1 MLLLMAALQAARAEY
16 VVDKACIGSTRE
28 YRIEGEAGSTYL
40 WLLYDS
46 LKKPVALINPNG
58 TPFDEPDPVS
68 GIIIKQGSSISIQWT
83 QLGVFK
89 LAAIQYSK
97 FSCDTLEQGDVEV
110 FPQPVAFAGNPQTI
124 CSGAPLSLSQSTAS
138 NYGSLLWTSPG
149 DGTFDNPSVLHP
161 VYQPGIK
168 DMNAGGVTLMLT
180 AQGKGNGTSCFP
192 AISTVQVTIVKL
204 TAQANKSD
212 ITCFGA
218 NNGRIVIINAKGGSG
233 SYEFM
238 IDGKSWDS
246 STIFSNLKPGI
257 YPVKMRDVLMQVCIS
272 DLGSLTIVEPPQLEA
287 IYDYTNTSCLG
298 NDGTITISNPKGG
311 WGNYEF
317 SVDNLAWQSG
327 MSFINLTPGNY
338 NVSIRDAN
346 YQTCS
351 VILGPVT
358 ITAPTKLSASAVGTP
373 VTCFGANDGMIAIS
387 NAVGGSGIHQ
397 FSIDGS
403 IWSSTL
409 RYNALAPASYKVQM
423 RDANTHACVVDVA
436 VINITGPTKLN
447 AVISP
452 HDITC
457 FGSNDGV
464 IDIINATGG
473 SGLYEFSK
481 DGSSWQAKTQFAN
494 LTQGTYTISIRDAK
508 IPSCIV
514 VFNPVIIHE
523 PPQMSATVQAINIT
537 CFGSNDGR
545 ILISKAAGGSG
556 SHEFSKD
563 GVNWTSLPEFNKLSP
578 ASYTVQMRD
587 ATMHSC
593 IVQLGTWAIIEPAI
607 LHAVVDYTNTTCLDN
622 DGTITLSNPTGGSG
636 NFEYSIDGASWQASR
651 FFTGLLPKFYQVRIR
666 DAKQI
671 SCWLDLESIQIT
683 KPVPLSAT
691 ASGKDISCF
700 GGQDGVVTFAN
711 VIGGSGFYEFS
722 VDGLKWIA
730 NPAIGNLSI
739 GTYPVKMRDAKTI
752 TCVLNVASIIIGQ
765 PNQMSAILTPLMVS
779 CFGDSDGKI
788 MITNPVGGSGS
799 YQYSVN
805 GSVWTST
812 PEIKNLPIGNYIV
825 QMRDAKALLC
835 VVNLPALVITQPAQL
850 QAVVKSDNIT
860 CFGSKDG
867 KISISGSVG
876 GSGSF
881 EYSITGTSW
890 TKNLI
895 YNNLAKGKYKVEMRD
910 ANTITCFVT
919 LANIE
924 IVEPKILAGDVIPK
938 NTTCSGNDGTITIS
952 NSSGGWGTYEYSI
965 NNINWQTV
973 PLFTGLIA
981 GTYPVSIRDAVTKTC
996 VILLETIIIKSLVD
1010 MDAIPD
1016 HLDITC
1022 FGANNGK
1029 ISFLNP
1035 SGGSGNYEFTVDG
1048 GTKWQA
1054 SPFFENLSPGNFN
1067 LLMRDANSK
1076 NCVKVILN
1084 SFTLT
1089 EPQILAASVTSV
1101 NETYTTAKDG
1111 SITITNPSGGSKS
1124 YVYSI
1129 DGVNWQ
1135 NSGTF
1140 TNLGPNTYKVWIAD
1154 AKTLTC
1160 TLQLGAKIIT
1170 TIVPLLATVTH
1181 TPATCYTASD
1191 GTITIQPTSGPVGN
1205 YEYTIDGGSTW
1216 LPTPVFTALPS
1227 SNYFVYMRDKAHTG
1241 YQALLDNI
1249 TITRPDKLIASLSS
1263 TKESFLGANDGT
1275 ITVQSPTGGSGTFE
1289 YSKDGVS
1296 WQASPIFNNLTPGTY
1311 SITMRDTKAPACF
1324 VTLGSATVQKGNQIS
1339 AIITPKDVICY
1350 GGNTGSLSVSKEGG
1364 GSGTYQYS
1372 IDNGITWHSKAAF
1385 EALTLFYGLYPVTI
1399 RDAANTAI
1407 TVLLGNF
1414 KITQPD
1420 EIIVSITQDAPIPFF
1435 GGTTMVTV
1443 SATGGKL
1450 PYSGT
1455 GTYPVTS
1462 GKHTYIVTDASKC
1475 TGTSD
1480 ITVSEPGV
1488 ITLAAAAV
1496 GSPCLGINGSILF
1509 TFTNVPDGIYD
1520 ILYDFTS
1527 FKNVSIVGN
1536 KASVSAPTGNYNNL
1550 RLSIGANST
1559 NMVSVEIK
1567 QLPPVIISALAINSQ
1582 CMGVNGSIVF
1592 WFNNV
1597 PDGKYDIVYDTG
1609 IFTGVQLISNWSQ
1622 IQNVPD
1628 GNYTNLKLL
1637 ISTCSSNTT
1646 SVTLD
1651 QPVGITPIAVVT
1663 EQPTCIVPTGKIVVT
1678 YPAFGTGY
1686 EYSLNG
1692 GAYQSS
1698 DTFVASGSN
1707 KIRVREVFS
1716 GCESQETPVNIDL
1729 IPSPP
1734 VAPTASV
1741 TVQPTCDLP
1750 TGTIVI
1756 SSPFGPYYEFN
1767 IDGGLYGTFPS
1778 FTGLL
1783 SGKHQLRVKNIIT
1796 GCESAITELTVNA
1809 MPPPLAAPLA
1819 TITKQPDCVDQTG
1832 SIVITDIRTSGYLFY
1847 LDGVLQVSRIL
1858 TGLAPG
1864 IHQVTIRTKL
1874 SNCESDITKLTIDMV
1889 PSNPLPP
1896 ALVGVNPLA
1905 ECENNPIQT
1914 LIANDAIIKEA
1925 GIVVKWYDKASGGN
1939 LILSPELS
1947 KLGSATYYAEAVRG
1961 NCVSLT
1967 RTMVML
1973 SIYPMPLVQ
1982 GPAAPVEQCENTP
1995 IQLLD
2000 ANSYITG
2007 LKPGEIITWFD
2018 APTGGI
2024 IVSPILNTIG
2034 NKIFYAEVSN
2044 SQCTTLSR
2052 VPVNLIINPTPAVPA
2067 WVSNGQIS
2075 DCEMTPIQTLDANDA
2090 IVKVPGNTITW
2101 YDKASGGVV
2110 VPAPLLNKAGT
2121 VIWYA
2126 EASIASCISPAR
2138 TPVTLSIKPIPAA
2151 PVLIGGSIVECE
2163 KNPIQ
2168 TLDANN
2174 GITLPPGASV
2184 VWYDQILGGNVV
2196 SNPTLNTVNTVT
2208 YYAESI
2214 VGECAGSPRK
2224 AVTLTINPTPDIL
2237 IKLNPVEECA
2247 ESPLQ
2252 TIDARTYVSVK
2263 PGVTVNWYDSAV
2275 GGNVTLPVLNTI
2287 ETKTFYA
2294 EPFNGQCVGQVRTGI
2309 TLTIFGL
2316 PASPTAKIIAPPSC
2330 KDEHGTIEITNPIGP
2345 QYEYN
2350 IDGGAYQASAIF
2362 EHLSSKAYTLQVRNV
2377 FTGCYSVAGA
2387 VVMPPVPPTPEMKTA
2402 AVEDCICFGDSGT
2415 INFDF
2420 ANVADGTYVVVYLGG
2435 SFQNVKVFNNKAK
2448 VRAIAGTYSILAI
2461 EANGC
2466 TSAENHNVVISQPD
2480 QLSVSYAITKI
2491 DLKSGQKGEIDL
2503 TISGGT
2509 GKYLSV
2515 WQPNLQSGFAGAIK
2529 EDIFNLNNGDYH
2541 VTVTDQNGCLQN
2553 LTITLPIPNLPPVA
2567 TNDEFIT
2574 LCSEVSGNVVTND
2587 NGYGIDSDPDFEAIS
2602 NATLTGG
2609 PLHGTLTLN
2618 PDGSFLYKAFQGYS
2632 GDDTFRYV
2640 VYDVNNNASNPATVT
2655 IQVISDIDHDGI
2667 PDELDADA
2675 DGDGILNLDEVMAGS
2690 DWKTTDTDGD
2700 AFPNYLDIDSD
2711 NDGIVDNIES
2721 QSTPDFIQPS
2731 GKVNKDGVDFDY
2743 DPLTGGT
2750 RIIPTDTDLNLAD
2763 PDGIP
2768 DFLDADSDNDHVP
2781 DYIEGHD
2788 GFSYDGKPDHILA
2801 GKDSDGDGLD
2811 DGFDT
2816 VPNICSAK
2824 DNATGSNAAMQDFEG
2839 DGIKDWR
2846 DENDDN
2852 DEYLTQFEDLNMDG
2866 DYSNDDIDF
2875 DGYPEYLD
2883 YGRDCDL
2890 FIPNAF
2896 SPNDDNIHDYFQIY
2910 CLDHFPN
2917 ARMYI
2922 FDQLGNKLYEKNN
2935 YGNLIVWGNPEDAW
2949 WDGRTTNRTATVING
2964 KVTPGTYF
2972 YVLQL
2977 GNGEVKKSFVF
2988 VSY

>member
-1 MLLLMAALQAARAEY
+1 MLLLTAALQAARAQY
-16 VVDKACIGSTRE
+16 VVDKVCIGSTRE

-46 LKKPVALINPNG
+46 LKKPIVLTNPIGNLFSE
-58 TPFDEPDPVS
+58 TDPIS
-68 GIIIKQGSSISIQWT
+68 GIIIKQGSSINIPWT
-83 QLGVFK
+83 QLGVYT
-89 LAAIQYSK
+89 LQAIQYSK
-97 FSCDTLEQGDVEV
+97 FSCDTLEQGDIEV
-110 FPQPVAFAGNPQTI
+110 FPQPLAFAGNPQTI
-124 CSGAPLSLSQSTAS
+124 CSGAPVSLSQSTAS

-149 DGTFDNPSVLHP
+149 DGVFDNPAILHP
-161 VYQPGIK
+161 VYQPGPN
-168 DMNAGGVTLMLT
+168 DMLAGSVSLQLT
-180 AQGKGNGTSCFP
+180 AQGKGNGSSCSP
-192 AISTVQVTIVKL
+192 AKPTIQVTIMKL

-212 ITCFGA
+212 ISCFGT
-218 NNGRIVIINAKGGSG
+218 NNGRIVITNTSGGSG

-238 IDGKSWDS
+238 IDGVKWDN
-246 STIFSNLKPGI
+246 STIYSNLKPGT
-257 YPVKMRDVLMQVCIS
+257 YPVKMRDVLMPVCIS
-272 DLGSLTIVEPPQLEA
+272 DLGSLTIIEPPKLES
-287 IYDYTNTSCLG
+287 IFTFTNTSCLA
-298 NDGTITISNPKGG
+298 NDGTITVSNPKGG

-317 SVDNLAWQSG
+317 SVDNLIWQAG
-327 MSFINLTPGNY
+327 MSFLNLVPGNY
-338 NVSIRDAN
+338 TISMRDAN

-351 VILGPVT
+351 VSLGSITIMAPV
-358 ITAPTKLSASAVGTP
+358 KLSASVVGTP
-373 VTCFGANDGMIAIS
+373 VTCFGANDGTIAIS
-387 NAVGGSGIHQ
+387 NAVGGSGSHQ

-409 RYNALAPASYKVQM
+409 KYNGLAPASYKVQM
-423 RDANTHACVVDVA
+423 RDANTQACVVDVA
-436 VINITGPTKLN
+436 VINITGPAKLN

-464 IDIINATGG
+464 IDIINPTGG
-473 SGLYEFSK
+473 SGLYEFTK
-481 DGSSWQAKTQFAN
+481 DGSIWQVKTQFAN
-494 LTQGTYTISIRDAK
+494 LPQGTYTISIRDSK
-508 IPSCIV
+508 VPSCIV

-545 ILISKAAGGSG
+545 LLITKALGGSG

-563 GVNWTSLPEFNKLSP
+563 GVNWISLPVFDKLTP
-578 ASYTVQMRD
+578 GSYLVQMRD
-587 ATMHSC
+587 ANMHSC
-593 IVQLGTWAIIEPAI
+593 IVQLGTWSIIEPAI
-607 LHAVVDYTNTTCLDN
+607 LHAVIDHTNTTCLDN
-622 DGTITLSNPTGGSG
+622 DGTITLSNSTGGSG
-636 NFEYSIDGASWQASR
+636 NFEYSIDGANWQASGL
-651 FFTGLLPKFYQVRIR
+651 FTGLLPKFYQVRIR

-671 SCWLDLESIQIT
+671 SCWLDLETIEIT

-691 ASGKDISCF
+691 ASGKDVTCF

-722 VDGLKWIA
+722 VDGLKWSA
-730 NPAIGNLSI
+730 NPTIGNLSV

-752 TCVLNVASIIIGQ
+752 TCELNVASIIIGQ
-765 PNQMSAILTPLMVS
+765 PNQMSAILTPVMVS

-799 YQYSVN
+799 YQYSIN

-812 PEIKNLPIGNYIV
+812 PEIKNLPIGNYVV

-850 QAVVKSDNIT
+850 QAVVKSDDIT

-881 EYSITGTSW
+881 EYSITGSSW
-890 TKNLI
+890 TKNLV
-895 YNNLAKGKYKVEMRD
+895 YSNLAKGKYKVEMRD

-924 IVEPKILAGDVIPK
+924 IVEPKILAGNVIPK
-938 NTTCSGNDGTITIS
+938 NTTCSGNDGTISIS

-965 NNINWQTV
+965 DNINWQSV

-981 GTYPVSIRDAVTKTC
+981 GTYPVSIRDAVIKTC

-1035 SGGSGNYEFTVDG
+1035 SGGSGNYEYTVDG
-1048 GTKWQA
+1048 GTKWQS
-1054 SPFFENLSPGNFN
+1054 SPLFENLSPGTYN

-1076 NCVKVILN
+1076 NCVKAIQN
-1084 SFTLT
+1084 SFTLIQ
-1089 EPQILAASVTSV
+1089 PQILAATVTSV

-1154 AKTLTC
+1154 AKNLTC
-1160 TLQLGAKIIT
+1160 TLQLSTKIIT

-1181 TPATCYTASD
+1181 TPTTCYALSD
-1191 GTITIQPTSGPVGN
+1191 GSITIQVSSGPISN
-1205 YEYTIDGGSTW
+1205 YQYTIDGGSNW
-1216 LPTPVFTALPS
+1216 LPTPVFTGLSS
-1227 SNYFVYMRDKAHTG
+1227 SNYFVYMRDKVNTG
-1241 YQALLDNI
+1241 YQALLENI
-1249 TITRPDKLIASLSS
+1249 TITRPDKLTASLSS
-1263 TKESFLGANDGT
+1263 TKESFVGANDGT
-1275 ITVQSPTGGSGTFE
+1275 ITVQSPAGGSGTFE
-1289 YSKDGVS
+1289 YSKDGLN
-1296 WQASPIFNNLTPGTY
+1296 WQASPLFTNLAPGSY
-1311 SITMRDTKAPACF
+1311 SIIMRDTKAPVCF
-1324 VTLGSATVQKGNQIS
+1324 VALGTAIVQKGNQIS

-1385 EALTLFYGLYPVTI
+1385 EALPLFQGLYPVSI
-1399 RDAANTAI
+1399 RDAANPVI

-1414 KITQPD
+1414 KISQPD
-1420 EIIVSITQDAPIPFF
+1420 EIIVSITQDAPILFF

-1455 GTYPVTS
+1455 GTYPVAS
-1462 GKHTYIVTDASKC
+1462 GKHTYTVTDASKC
-1475 TGTSD
+1475 IGTSE

-1488 ITLAAAAV
+1488 ITIAAAAV
-1496 GSPCLGINGSILF
+1496 GSPCIGTNGSILF

-1520 ILYDFTS
+1520 IQYDFTS

-1559 NMVSVEIK
+1559 NLVSVEIK
-1567 QLPPVIISALAINSQ
+1567 QLPPVIISALPINSQ
-1582 CMGVNGSIVF
+1582 CIGVNGSIVF

-1628 GNYTNLKLL
+1628 GSYTNLKLL

-1646 SVTLD
+1646 SVTLYP
-1651 QPVGITPIAVVT
+1651 PVGITPIANVT

-1686 EYSLNG
+1686 EYSMNG
-1692 GAYQSS
+1692 GAYQLS
-1698 DTFVASGSN
+1698 DTFVASGTN
-1707 KIRVREVFS
+1707 QIRVREIS
-1716 GCESQETPVNIDL
+1716 TGCESEETPVNIDL

-1734 VAPTASV
+1734 TAPTASV

-1750 TGTIVI
+1750 TGSIVI
-1756 SSPFGPYYEFN
+1756 SSPFGAYYEFN
-1767 IDGGLYGTFPS
+1767 IDGGLYGTSAS

-1783 SGKHQLRVKNIIT
+1783 SGKHQLRVKNILT
-1796 GCESAITELTVNA
+1796 GCESAFTELAVNA
-1809 MPPPLAAPLA
+1809 IPPPPTAPSA
-1819 TITKQPDCVDQTG
+1819 MITKQPDCIDQTG
-1832 SIVITDIRTSGYLFY
+1832 TVVITDLRTTGYRYY
-1847 LDGVLQVSRIL
+1847 LDGIEQFSMKL
-1858 TGLAPG
+1858 TGLAQG
-1864 IHQVTIRTKL
+1864 EHQLTIKTKL
-1874 SNCESDITKLTIDMV
+1874 SDCASDITKLTINLV
-1889 PSNPLPP
+1889 PANPLPP
-1896 ALVGVNPLA
+1896 ALIGVNPLA

-1925 GIVVKWYDKASGGN
+1925 GIVIKWYDKASGGN

-1967 RTMVML
+1967 RTLVTL
-1973 SIYPMPLVQ
+1973 SIYPTPLIK
-1982 GPAAPVEQCENTP
+1982 GPIGPVEQCKITP
-1995 IQLLD
+1995 IQTLD

-2007 LKPGEIITWFD
+2007 LKPGEIITWYD
-2018 APTGGI
+2018 APNGGK
-2024 IVSPILNTIG
+2024 IVSPILNTVD
-2034 NKIFYAEVSN
+2034 NKIFYAEASN
-2044 SQCTTLSR
+2044 SYCTSLSR
-2052 VPVNLIINPTPAVPA
+2052 VPVNLIIAPSPAVPA
-2067 WVSNGQIS
+2067 WVSNGEITE
-2075 DCEMTPIQTLDANDA
+2075 CEMIPIQTLDANNA
-2090 IVKVPGNTITW
+2090 IVKVPGTTMKW
-2101 YDKASGGVV
+2101 YDKASGGSVISLPV
-2110 VPAPLLNKAGT
+2110 LNKTGT
-2121 VIWYA
+2121 VTWYA
-2126 EASIASCISPAR
+2126 EATIGTCTSLIR
-2138 TPVTLSIKPIPAA
+2138 TSVKLTINPIPVA
-2151 PVLIGGSIVECE
+2151 PLLLANKITECE

-2168 TLDANN
+2168 TLNANN
-2174 GITLPPGASV
+2174 GIVLPSGASV
-2184 VWYDQILGGNVV
+2184 IWYDQITGGNVV
-2196 SNPTLNTVNTVT
+2196 SNPVLNTVNTVT
-2208 YYAESI
+2208 YYAESVI
-2214 VGECAGSPRK
+2214 GDCAGSPRT
-2224 AVTLTINPTPDIL
+2224 AVALTINPAPSIL
-2237 IKLNPVEECA
+2237 VKLNPVEECA
-2247 ESPLQ
+2247 KSPLQ
-2252 TIDARTYVSVK
+2252 TIDARTYVSVN
-2263 PGVTVNWYDSAV
+2263 PGVSIDWYDSAI
-2275 GGNVTLPVLNTI
+2275 GGSVISPVLNTI
-2287 ETKTFYA
+2287 GTKTYYA
-2294 EPFNGQCVGQVRTGI
+2294 ETFNGQCTSTERTGI
-2309 TLTIFGL
+2309 TLTIFAL
-2316 PASPTAKIIAPPSC
+2316 PALPTAKVTAPPSC
-2330 KDEHGTIEITNPIGP
+2330 KDEHGTIEITNPLG
-2345 QYEYN
+2345 QEYEYN
-2350 IDGGAYQASAIF
+2350 IDGGAYQASPIF
-2362 EHLSSKAYTLQVRNV
+2362 DHLSSKAYTFQVRNIS
-2377 FTGCYSVAGA
+2377 TGCFSVAGK
-2387 VVMPPVPPTPEMKTA
+2387 VLLPPVPPTPIMKTA
-2402 AVEDCICFGDSGT
+2402 SVEDCICYGDSGI

-2420 ANVADGTYVVVYLGG
+2420 ENVADGTYVVVYLGG
-2435 SFQNVKVFNNKAK
+2435 SFQNVKVFDNKAK
-2448 VRAIAGTYSILAI
+2448 VKAIAGTYSILAI

-2466 TSAENHNVVISQPD
+2466 TSAENHDVVINQPD
-2480 QLSVSYAITKI
+2480 QLSVSYAVTKI

-2509 GKYLSV
+2509 GNYLAV

-2529 EDIFNLNNGDYH
+2529 EDIFNLNNGDYN

-2553 LTITLPIPNLPPVA
+2553 LTITLPLPNLPPIA
-2567 TNDEFIT
+2567 TDDEFNAI
-2574 LCSEVSGNVVTND
+2574 CSDVSGNVVTED
-2587 NGYGIDSDPDFEAIS
+2587 NGYGLDSDPDFEAIS

-2609 PLHGTLTLN
+2609 TLHGSLVLN
-2618 PDGSFLYKAFQGYS
+2618 PDGSFYYKALQGYS
-2632 GDDTFRYV
+2632 GDDTFRYI

-2655 IQVISDIDHDGI
+2655 IHVISDIDHDGI
-2667 PDELDADA
+2667 PDEFDVDA
-2675 DGDGILNLDEVMAGS
+2675 DGDGILNVDEAMASS

-2700 AFPNYLDIDSD
+2700 GYLNYLDIDSD
-2711 NDGIVDNIES
+2711 NDGIVDNIEA
-2721 QSTPDFIQPS
+2721 QSTPDYIPHS
-2731 GKVNKDGVDFDY
+2731 GQVNKDGIDFAY
-2743 DPLTGGT
+2743 DPVNGGT
-2750 RIIPTDTDLNLAD
+2750 RIVPVDTDLYLAD
-2763 PDGIP
+2763 PDSIP

-2788 GFSYDGKPDHILA
+2788 GNSFDGKPDHVLA

-2816 VPNICSAK
+2816 LPNICSAT
-2824 DNATGSNAAMQDFEG
+2824 DNATESNAELQDFEG
-2839 DGIKDWR
+2839 DGINDWR

-2875 DGYPEYLD
+2875 DGHPEYLD

-2890 FIPNAF
+2890 FIPDAF

-2910 CLDHFPN
+2910 CIDHFPN

-2922 FDQLGNKLYEKNN
+2922 FDQQGNKLYEKNN
-2935 YGNLIVWGNPEDAW
+2935 YGNLNVWGTPERAW
-2949 WDGRTTNRTATVING
+2949 WDGRTTNRIATVING